1 MSTALDSRPVRPS
14 RPTRQT
20 PPARRG
26 TETASK
32 VAVNAVLGLMALY
45 TLIPLWWLFV
55 SATKGSGY
63 LSTGAPLWFSHFD
76 LFTNVKTVFTF
87 EHGVFATWLGNSAL
101 YSLVGAS
108 FSTLLSAMAGYALSK
123 FSFRGRESVFNVI
136 LASVL
141 IPAPMFAL
149 PLFLLMA
156 KLNLTDSYWSVLL
169 PSCVSPFGVY
179 LCRIF
184 AAASVPDELLEAARL
199 DGAGERRTFFGIALP
214 LMGPALVTVF
224 LFQFVGI
231 WNNYLLPSLMLN
243 SPSRLPVTVGLVQW
257 RSEFA
262 NGVPPMV
269 PITGALLSL
278 IPLVV
283 AFISLQRFWRKGLTA
298 GAVK

>member
-1 MSTALDSRPVRPS
+1 MSVMSAD
-14 RPTRQT
+14 RPTR
-20 PPARRG
+20 PARRG
-26 TETASK
+26 TDIASK
-32 VAVNAVLGLMALY
+32 VVVNGMLGLMALY

-55 SATKGSGY
+55 SATKASGY
-63 LSTGAPLWFSHFD
+63 LYTGTPLWFSHFD
-76 LFTNVKTVFTF
+76 LVANVRDVFSF
-87 EHGVFATWLGNSAL
+87 EGGIFSTWLANSAL
-101 YSLVGAS
+101 YSFVGATVG
-108 FSTLLSAMAGYALSK
+108 TLLSAMAGYALSK
-123 FSFRGRESVFNVI
+123 FSFRGRESVFNVV

-156 KLNLTDSYWSVLL
+156 KLDITNSYWSVLL

-199 DGAGERRTFFGIALP
+199 DGAGEQRTFFRIALP
-214 LMGPALVTVF
+214 LMSPALVTVF

-243 SPSRLPVTVGLVQW
+243 SSSLQPVTVGLVQW
-257 RSEFA
+257 RAEFA
-262 NGVPPMV
+262 SGVPALL
-269 PITGALLSL
+269 PITGAFLSL
-278 IPLVV
+278 IPLLV
-283 AFISLQRFWRKGLTA
+283 AFISLQRYWRKGLTA

>member
-1 MSTALDSRPVRPS
+1 MSVISAG
-14 RPTRQT
+14 RPTR
-20 PPARRG
+20 PARRG
-26 TETASK
+26 TDLASK
-32 VAVNAVLGLMALY
+32 AVVNGVLGLMALY

-55 SATKGSGY
+55 SATKESGY
-63 LSTGAPLWFSHFD
+63 LYTGTPLWFSHFD
-76 LFTNVKTVFTF
+76 LVTNIRDVFSF
-87 EHGVFATWLGNSAL
+87 EGGIFSTWLANSAL
-101 YSLVGAS
+101 YSLAGATVG
-108 FSTLLSAMAGYALSK
+108 TLLSAMAGYALSK

-156 KLNLTDSYWSVLL
+156 KLDITNSYWSVLL

-199 DGAGERRTFFGIALP
+199 DGAGEQRTFFRIALP
-214 LMGPALVTVF
+214 LMSPALVTVF

-243 SPSRLPVTVGLVQW
+243 TPSLQPVTVGLVQW

-262 NGVPPMV
+262 SGVPPLL
-269 PITGALLSL
+269 PITGAFLSL
-278 IPLVV
+278 IPLLV

-298 GAVK
+298 GSVK

>member
-1 MSTALDSRPVRPS
+1 MSVISAD
-14 RPTRQT
+14 RPTR
-20 PPARRG
+20 PARRG
-26 TETASK
+26 TDIASK
-32 VAVNAVLGLMALY
+32 VVVNGMLGLMALY

-55 SATKGSGY
+55 SATKASGY
-63 LSTGAPLWFSHFD
+63 LYTGTPLWFSHFD
-76 LFTNVKTVFTF
+76 LVTNIRDVFSF
-87 EHGVFATWLGNSAL
+87 EGGIFSTWLANSAL
-101 YSLVGAS
+101 YSFVGATVG
-108 FSTLLSAMAGYALSK
+108 TLLSAMAGYALSK
-123 FSFRGRESVFNVI
+123 FSFRGRESVFNVV

-156 KLNLTDSYWSVLL
+156 KLDITNSYWSVLL

-199 DGAGERRTFFGIALP
+199 DGAGEQRTFFRIALP
-214 LMGPALVTVF
+214 LMSPALVTVF

-243 SPSRLPVTVGLVQW
+243 TPSLQPVTVGLVQW
-257 RSEFA
+257 RAQFA
-262 NGVPPMV
+262 SGVPPLL
-269 PITGALLSL
+269 PITGAFLSL
-278 IPLVV
+278 IPLLV
-283 AFISLQRFWRKGLTA
+283 AFVSLQRYWRKGLTA

>member
-1 MSTALDSRPVRPS
+1 MSVIPASRPIR
-14 RPTRQT
+14 
-20 PPARRG
+20 PARRG
-26 TETASK
+26 TDIASK
-32 VAVNAVLGLMALY
+32 AAVNGVLGLMALY

-55 SATKGSGY
+55 SATKASGY
-63 LSTGAPLWFSHFD
+63 LYTGTPLWFSHFD
-76 LFTNVKTVFTF
+76 LVTNIRNVFSF
-87 EHGVFATWLGNSAL
+87 EGGIFSTWLANSAL
-101 YSLVGAS
+101 YSLVGATV
-108 FSTLLSAMAGYALSK
+108 STLLSAMAGYALSK

-156 KLNLTDSYWSVLL
+156 KLDITNSYWSVLL

-184 AAASVPDELLEAARL
+184 ASASVPDELLEAARL
-199 DGAGERRTFFGIALP
+199 DGAGEQRTFFGIALP
-214 LMGPALVTVF
+214 LMAPAMVTVF

-243 SPSRLPVTVGLVQW
+243 TPSLQPVTVGLVQW
-257 RSEFA
+257 RAEFA
-262 NGVPPMV
+262 NGVPLLL
-269 PITGALLSL
+269 PITGAFLSL
-278 IPLVV
+278 VPLLV
-283 AFISLQRFWRKGLTA
+283 AFISLQRYWRKGLTA

>member
-1 MSTALDSRPVRPS
+1 MSVISAD
-14 RPTRQT
+14 RPTR
-20 PPARRG
+20 PARRG
-26 TETASK
+26 TDIASK
-32 VAVNAVLGLMALY
+32 VVVNGMLGLMALY

-55 SATKGSGY
+55 SATKASGY
-63 LSTGAPLWFSHFD
+63 LYTGTPLGFSHFD
-76 LFTNVKTVFTF
+76 LVANVRDVFSF
-87 EHGVFATWLGNSAL
+87 EGGIFSTWLANSAL
-101 YSLVGAS
+101 YSFVGATVG
-108 FSTLLSAMAGYALSK
+108 TLLSAMAGYALSK
-123 FSFRGRESVFNVI
+123 FSFRGRESVFNVV

-156 KLNLTDSYWSVLL
+156 KLDITNSYWSVLL

-199 DGAGERRTFFGIALP
+199 DGAGEQRTFFRIALP
-214 LMGPALVTVF
+214 LMSPALVTVF

-243 SPSRLPVTVGLVQW
+243 SSSLQPVTVGLVQW
-257 RSEFA
+257 RAEFA
-262 NGVPPMV
+262 SGVPALL
-269 PITGALLSL
+269 PITGAFLSL
-278 IPLVV
+278 IPLLV
-283 AFISLQRFWRKGLTA
+283 AFISLQRYWRKGLTA

>member
-1 MSTALDSRPVRPS
+1 MSVTPSDLTARAARAA
-14 RPTRQT
+14 R
-20 PPARRG
+20 PARQG
-26 TETASK
+26 GETASK

-63 LSTGAPLWFSHFD
+63 LYTGAPLWFSHFD
-76 LFTNVKTVFTF
+76 LVANVKSVFSF
-87 EHGVFATWLGNSAL
+87 EGGVFSTWLANSAL

-108 FSTLLSAMAGYALSK
+108 VSTLLSAMAGYALSK
-123 FSFRGRESVFNVI
+123 FVFRGREGVFNVI

-156 KLNLTDSYWSVLL
+156 KLDLTDSYWSVLL

-199 DGAGERRTFFGIALP
+199 DGAGEGRTFFGIALP

-224 LFQFVGI
+224 LFQFVSI

-262 NGVPPMV
+262 NGVPPLLPV
-269 PITGALLSL
+269 TGAFLSL
-278 IPLVV
+278 IPLVI

>member
-1 MSTALDSRPVRPS
+1 MSVISAD
-14 RPTRQT
+14 RPTR
-20 PPARRG
+20 PARRG
-26 TETASK
+26 TDMASK
-32 VAVNAVLGLMALY
+32 VVVNGMLGLMALY

-55 SATKGSGY
+55 SATKASGY
-63 LSTGAPLWFSHFD
+63 LYTGTPLWFSHFD
-76 LFTNVKTVFTF
+76 LVTNIRDVFSF
-87 EHGVFATWLGNSAL
+87 EGGIFATWLANSAL
-101 YSLVGAS
+101 YSFVGATVG
-108 FSTLLSAMAGYALSK
+108 TLLSAMAGYALSK
-123 FSFRGRESVFNVI
+123 FRFRGRESVFNVV

-156 KLNLTDSYWSVLL
+156 KLDITNSYWSVLL

-184 AAASVPDELLEAARL
+184 AAASVPDELLEAARI
-199 DGAGERRTFFGIALP
+199 DGAGEQRTFFRIALP
-214 LMGPALVTVF
+214 LMSPALVTVF

-243 SPSRLPVTVGLVQW
+243 SSSLQPVTVGLVQW
-257 RSEFA
+257 RAEFA
-262 NGVPPMV
+262 GGVPALL
-269 PITGALLSL
+269 PITGAFLSL
-278 IPLVV
+278 IPLLL

>member
-1 MSTALDSRPVRPS
+1 L
-14 RPTRQT
+14 
-20 PPARRG
+20 
-26 TETASK
+26 ASK
-32 VAVNAVLGLMALY
+32 VAVNGVLGLMALY
-45 TLIPLWWLFV
+45 TLVPLWWLFV

-63 LSTGAPLWFSHFD
+63 LYTGAPLWFSHFD
-76 LFTNVKTVFTF
+76 LLTNVEAVFRF
-87 EHGVFATWLGNSAL
+87 NGGVFSTWLANSAL
-101 YSLVGAS
+101 YSLAGATV
-108 FSTLLSAMAGYALSK
+108 STLLSAMAGYALSK

-199 DGAGERRTFFGIALP
+199 DGAGEQRTFFQVALP
-214 LMGPALVTVF
+214 LMAPALVTVF

-243 SPSRLPVTVGLVQW
+243 SPSRQPVTVGLVQW
-257 RSEFA
+257 RAEFA
-262 NGVPPMV
+262 NGVPPLLS
-269 PITGALLSL
+269 ITGAALSL
-278 IPLVV
+278 VPLLV
-283 AFISLQRFWRKGLTA
+283 AFISLQRYWRKGLTA

>member
-1 MSTALDSRPVRPS
+1 MSVIRADRPI
-14 RPTRQT
+14 RPTR
-20 PPARRG
+20 PARRG
-26 TETASK
+26 TDIASK
-32 VAVNAVLGLMALY
+32 AVVNGVLGLMALY

-55 SATKGSGY
+55 SSTKASGY
-63 LSTGAPLWFSHFD
+63 LYTGTPLWFSHFD
-76 LFTNVKTVFTF
+76 LVTNVKNVFTF
-87 EHGVFATWLGNSAL
+87 EGGIFSTWLANSAL
-101 YSLVGAS
+101 YSLVGAAVG
-108 FSTLLSAMAGYALSK
+108 TLLSAMAGYALSK
-123 FSFRGRESVFNVI
+123 FTFRGRESAFNVI

-156 KLNLTDSYWSVLL
+156 KLDITNSYWSVLL

-199 DGAGERRTFFGIALP
+199 DGAGEQRTFFRIALP
-214 LMGPALVTVF
+214 LMSPALVTVF

-243 SPSRLPVTVGLVQW
+243 TPSLQPVTVGLVQW

-262 NGVPPMV
+262 NGVPPLL
-269 PITGALLSL
+269 PITGAFLSL
-278 IPLVV
+278 IPLLV
-283 AFISLQRFWRKGLTA
+283 AFVSLQRFWRKGLIA
-298 GAVK
+298 GSVK

>member
-1 MSTALDSRPVRPS
+1 MSTALDSRPARPA
-14 RPTRQT
+14 RPVQ
-20 PPARRG
+20 PVRRG

-32 VAVNAVLGLMALY
+32 VVVNAVLGLMALY

-63 LSTGAPLWFSHFD
+63 LYTGTPLWFSHFD
-76 LFTNVKTVFTF
+76 LITNIKNVFSYDG
-87 EHGVFATWLGNSAL
+87 GVFSTWLANSAL

-108 FSTLLSAMAGYALSK
+108 VGTLLSAMAGYALAK
-123 FSFRGRESVFNVI
+123 FGFRGRESVFNVI

-224 LFQFVGI
+224 LFQFVSI

-262 NGVPPMV
+262 NGVPPLL
-269 PITGALLSL
+269 PITGALVSL

-283 AFISLQRFWRKGLTA
+283 AFVSLQQFWRKGLTA

>member
-1 MSTALDSRPVRPS
+1 MSVIPAS
-14 RPTRQT
+14 RPTR
-20 PPARRG
+20 PARRG
-26 TETASK
+26 TEIASMT
-32 VAVNAVLGLMALY
+32 VVNGMLGLMALY

-63 LSTGAPLWFSHFD
+63 LYTGTPLWFSHFD
-76 LFTNVKTVFTF
+76 LVTNIRNVFTF
-87 EHGVFATWLGNSAL
+87 EHGIFSTWLANSAL
-101 YSLVGAS
+101 YSLVGATVG
-108 FSTLLSAMAGYALSK
+108 TLLSAMAGYALSK
-123 FSFRGRESVFNVI
+123 YSFRGRESVFNVI

-156 KLNLTDSYWSVLL
+156 KLDLTNTYWSVLL

-184 AAASVPDELLEAARL
+184 AASSVPDELLEAARL
-199 DGAGERRTFFGIALP
+199 DGAGEQRTFFGIALP
-214 LMGPALVTVF
+214 LMAPALVTVF

-243 SPSRLPVTVGLVQW
+243 TPSLQPVTVGLVQW

-262 NGVPPMV
+262 NGVPPLV
-269 PITGALLSL
+269 PITGAFLSL
-278 IPLVV
+278 IPLLV
-283 AFISLQRFWRKGLTA
+283 AFICLQRFWRKGLTA
-298 GAVK
+298 GSVK

>member
-1 MSTALDSRPVRPS
+1 MSVVHDSRG
-14 RPTRQT
+14 
-20 PPARRG
+20 AAIAG
-26 TETASK
+26 K
-32 VAVNAVLGLMALY
+32 VVVNAVLGLMALY

-55 SATKGSGY
+55 SATKGAGY
-63 LSTGAPLWFSHFD
+63 LYTGEALWFSHFD
-76 LFTNVKTVFTF
+76 LVTNIKTVLGYDG
-87 EHGVFATWLGNSAL
+87 GVFSTWLANSAL
-101 YSLVGAS
+101 YSIAGATVG
-108 FSTLLSAMAGYALSK
+108 TLLSAMAGYALSK
-123 FSFRGRESVFNVI
+123 FRFRGREDVFNVI

-156 KLNLTDSYWSVLL
+156 ELDATDSYWSVLL

-184 AAASVPDELLEAARL
+184 TAASVPDELLEAARL

-214 LMGPALVTVF
+214 LMAPALVTVF
-224 LFQFVGI
+224 LFQFVSI

-243 SPSRLPVTVGLVQW
+243 TPSRLPVTVGLVQW
-257 RSEFA
+257 RAQFA
-262 NGVPPMV
+262 NGVPLLV

-278 IPLVV
+278 IPLLV
-283 AFISLQRFWRKGLTA
+283 AFLCLQRFWRTGLTA

>member
-87 EHGVFATWLGNSAL
+87 EDGVFATWLGNSAL
-101 YSLVGAS
+101 YSLVGAT

-199 DGAGERRTFFGIALP
+199 DGAGERRTFFRIALP

-224 LFQFVGI
+224 LFQFVSI

>member
-1 MSTALDSRPVRPS
+1 MSVVHDSRG
-14 RPTRQT
+14 
-20 PPARRG
+20 AAIAG
-26 TETASK
+26 K
-32 VAVNAVLGLMALY
+32 VVVNAVLGLMALY

-55 SATKGSGY
+55 SATKGAGY
-63 LSTGAPLWFSHFD
+63 LYTGEALWFSHFD
-76 LFTNVKTVFTF
+76 LVTNIKTVLGYDG
-87 EHGVFATWLGNSAL
+87 GVFSTWLANSAL
-101 YSLVGAS
+101 YSIAGATVG
-108 FSTLLSAMAGYALSK
+108 TLLSAMAGYALSK
-123 FSFRGRESVFNVI
+123 FRFRGREGVFNVI

-156 KLNLTDSYWSVLL
+156 ELDATDSYWSVLL

-214 LMGPALVTVF
+214 LMAPALVTVF
-224 LFQFVGI
+224 LFQFVSI

-243 SPSRLPVTVGLVQW
+243 TPSRLPVTVGLVQW
-257 RSEFA
+257 RAQFA
-262 NGVPPMV
+262 NGVPLLV

-278 IPLVV
+278 IPLLV
-283 AFISLQRFWRKGLTA
+283 AFLCLQRFWRTGLTA

>member
-1 MSTALDSRPVRPS
+1 MSVIPAS
-14 RPTRQT
+14 RPTR
-20 PPARRG
+20 PARRG
-26 TETASK
+26 TDIASMT
-32 VAVNAVLGLMALY
+32 VVNGMLGLMALY

-63 LSTGAPLWFSHFD
+63 LYTGTPLWFSHFD
-76 LFTNVKTVFTF
+76 LVTNIRNVFTF
-87 EHGVFATWLGNSAL
+87 EHGIFSTWLANSAL
-101 YSLVGAS
+101 YSLVGATV
-108 FSTLLSAMAGYALSK
+108 STLLSAMAGYALSK
-123 FSFRGRESVFNVI
+123 YSFRGRESVFNVI

-156 KLNLTDSYWSVLL
+156 KLDLTNSYWSVLL

-184 AAASVPDELLEAARL
+184 AASSVPDELLEAARL
-199 DGAGERRTFFGIALP
+199 DGAGEQRTFFGIALP
-214 LMGPALVTVF
+214 LMAPALVTVF

-243 SPSRLPVTVGLVQW
+243 TPSRQPVTVGLVQW

-262 NGVPPMV
+262 NGVPPLV
-269 PITGALLSL
+269 PITGAFLSL
-278 IPLVV
+278 IPLLV
-283 AFISLQRFWRKGLTA
+283 AFICLQRFWRKGLTA
-298 GAVK
+298 GSVK

>member
-1 MSTALDSRPVRPS
+1 MSVISAD
-14 RPTRQT
+14 RPTR
-20 PPARRG
+20 PARRG
-26 TETASK
+26 TDIASK
-32 VAVNAVLGLMALY
+32 VVVNGMLGLMALY

-63 LSTGAPLWFSHFD
+63 LYTGTPLWFSHFD
-76 LFTNVKTVFTF
+76 LVTNIEDVFSF
-87 EHGVFATWLGNSAL
+87 EGGIFSTWLANSAL
-101 YSLVGAS
+101 YSFVGATVG
-108 FSTLLSAMAGYALSK
+108 TLLSAMAGYALSK
-123 FSFRGRESVFNVI
+123 FSFRGRESVFNVV

-156 KLNLTDSYWSVLL
+156 KLDITNSYWSVLL

-199 DGAGERRTFFGIALP
+199 DGAGEQRTFFRIALP
-214 LMGPALVTVF
+214 LMSPALVTVF

-243 SPSRLPVTVGLVQW
+243 TPSLQPVTVGLVQW
-257 RSEFA
+257 RAQFA
-262 NGVPPMV
+262 SGVPPLL
-269 PITGALLSL
+269 PITGAFLSL
-278 IPLVV
+278 IPLLV
-283 AFISLQRFWRKGLTA
+283 AFISLQRYWRKGLTA

>member
-1 MSTALDSRPVRPS
+1 MSVISAG
-14 RPTRQT
+14 RPTR
-20 PPARRG
+20 PARSG
-26 TETASK
+26 TDLASK
-32 VAVNAVLGLMALY
+32 VAVNGMLGLMALY

-63 LSTGAPLWFSHFD
+63 LYTGTPLWFSHFD
-76 LFTNVKTVFTF
+76 LVTNIRDVFSF
-87 EHGVFATWLGNSAL
+87 EGGIFSTWLANSAL
-101 YSLVGAS
+101 YSFVGATVG
-108 FSTLLSAMAGYALSK
+108 TLLSAMAGYALSK
-123 FSFRGRESVFNVI
+123 FSFRGRESVFNVV

-156 KLNLTDSYWSVLL
+156 KLDITNSYWSVLL

-199 DGAGERRTFFGIALP
+199 DGAGEQRTFFRIALP
-214 LMGPALVTVF
+214 LMSPALVTVF

-243 SPSRLPVTVGLVQW
+243 TSSLQPVTVGLVQW
-257 RSEFA
+257 RAQFA
-262 NGVPPMV
+262 SGVPPLL
-269 PITGALLSL
+269 PITGAFLSL
-278 IPLVV
+278 IPLLV

>member
-1 MSTALDSRPVRPS
+1 MSVMSAD
-14 RPTRQT
+14 RPTR
-20 PPARRG
+20 PARRG
-26 TETASK
+26 TDIASK
-32 VAVNAVLGLMALY
+32 VVVNGMLGLMALY

-55 SATKGSGY
+55 SATKASGY
-63 LSTGAPLWFSHFD
+63 LYTGTPLWFSHFD
-76 LFTNVKTVFTF
+76 LVANIRDVFSF
-87 EHGVFATWLGNSAL
+87 EGGIFSTWLANSAL
-101 YSLVGAS
+101 YSFVGATVG
-108 FSTLLSAMAGYALSK
+108 TLLSAMAGYALSK
-123 FSFRGRESVFNVI
+123 FSFRGRESVFNVV

-156 KLNLTDSYWSVLL
+156 KLDITNSYWSVLL

-199 DGAGERRTFFGIALP
+199 DGAGEQRTFFRIALP
-214 LMGPALVTVF
+214 LMSPALVTVF

-243 SPSRLPVTVGLVQW
+243 TPSLQPVTVGLVQW
-257 RSEFA
+257 RAEFA
-262 NGVPPMV
+262 SGVPALL
-269 PITGALLSL
+269 PITGAFLSL
-278 IPLVV
+278 IPLLV

-298 GAVK
+298 GSVK

>member
-1 MSTALDSRPVRPS
+1 MSVMSAD
-14 RPTRQT
+14 RPTR
-20 PPARRG
+20 PARRG
-26 TETASK
+26 TDIASK
-32 VAVNAVLGLMALY
+32 VVVNGMLGLMALY

-55 SATKGSGY
+55 SATKASGY
-63 LSTGAPLWFSHFD
+63 LYTGTPLWFSHFD
-76 LFTNVKTVFTF
+76 LVANVRDVFSF
-87 EHGVFATWLGNSAL
+87 EGGIFSTWLANSAL
-101 YSLVGAS
+101 YSFVGATVG
-108 FSTLLSAMAGYALSK
+108 TLLSAMAGYALSK
-123 FSFRGRESVFNVI
+123 FSFRGRESVFNVV

-156 KLNLTDSYWSVLL
+156 KLDITNSYWSVLL

-199 DGAGERRTFFGIALP
+199 DGAGEQRTFFRIALP
-214 LMGPALVTVF
+214 LMSPALVTVF

-243 SPSRLPVTVGLVQW
+243 TPSLQPVTVGLVQW
-257 RSEFA
+257 RAEFA
-262 NGVPPMV
+262 SGVPALL
-269 PITGALLSL
+269 PITGAFLSL
-278 IPLVV
+278 IPLLV

-298 GAVK
+298 GSVK

>member
-1 MSTALDSRPVRPS
+1 MSVVSAG
-14 RPTRQT
+14 RPTR
-20 PPARRG
+20 PAPRG
-26 TETASK
+26 TELASR
-32 VAVNAVLGLMALY
+32 VAVNGVLGLMALY
-45 TLIPLWWLFV
+45 TLLPLWWLFV
-55 SATKGSGY
+55 SATKESGY
-63 LSTGAPLWFSHFD
+63 LYTGTPLWFSHFD
-76 LFTNVKTVFTF
+76 LITNVRTVLGF
-87 EHGVFATWLGNSAL
+87 EGGVFSTWLANSAL
-101 YSLVGAS
+101 YSLVGATV
-108 FSTLLSAMAGYALSK
+108 STLLSAMAGYALTK
-123 FSFRGRESVFNVI
+123 FHFRGRESVFNVI

-214 LMGPALVTVF
+214 LMAPALVTVF

-243 SPSRLPVTVGLVQW
+243 SSSLQPVTVGLVQW

-262 NGVPPMV
+262 NGVPPLV
-269 PITGALLSL
+269 PITGAFLSL
-278 IPLVV
+278 IPLLV
-283 AFISLQRFWRKGLTA
+283 AFVSLQRFWRKGLTA

>member
-1 MSTALDSRPVRPS
+1 MSVIPAG
-14 RPTRQT
+14 RPTR
-20 PPARRG
+20 PPRPPRRG
-26 TETASK
+26 SDIASK
-32 VAVNAVLGLMALY
+32 AVVNGVLGLMALY

-55 SATKGSGY
+55 SATKASGY
-63 LSTGAPLWFSHFD
+63 LYTGTPLWFSHFD
-76 LFTNVKTVFTF
+76 LVTNIRDVFSF
-87 EHGVFATWLGNSAL
+87 EGGIFSTWLANSAL
-101 YSLVGAS
+101 YSFVGATVG
-108 FSTLLSAMAGYALSK
+108 TLLSAMGGYALSK

-156 KLNLTDSYWSVLL
+156 KLDITNSYWSVLL

-184 AAASVPDELLEAARL
+184 AAASVPDELLEAARI
-199 DGAGERRTFFGIALP
+199 DGAGEQRTFFRIALP
-214 LMGPALVTVF
+214 LMSPALVTVF

-243 SPSRLPVTVGLVQW
+243 SSSLQPVTVGLVQW
-257 RSEFA
+257 RAEFA
-262 NGVPPMV
+262 SGVPPLL
-269 PITGALLSL
+269 PITGAFLSL
-278 IPLVV
+278 IPLLV
-283 AFISLQRFWRKGLTA
+283 AFISMQRFWRKGLTA

>member
-1 MSTALDSRPVRPS
+1 MSTALGGRPVRQVQPV
-14 RPTRQT
+14 RPV
-20 PPARRG
+20 RRG

-32 VAVNAVLGLMALY
+32 VVVNAVLGLMALY

-63 LSTGAPLWFSHFD
+63 LYTGAPLWFSHFD
-76 LFTNVKTVFTF
+76 LITNVKAVFTF
-87 EHGVFATWLGNSAL
+87 DGGVFSTWLANSAL
-101 YSLVGAS
+101 YSFVGAS
-108 FSTLLSAMAGYALSK
+108 VSTLLSAMAGYALAK
-123 FSFRGRESVFNVI
+123 FTFRGRESVFNVI

-149 PLFLLMA
+149 PLFLVMA

-243 SPSRLPVTVGLVQW
+243 SASRLPVTVGLVQW

-262 NGVPPMV
+262 NGVPPLL

-283 AFISLQRFWRKGLTA
+283 AFVSLQQFWRKGLTA

>member
-1 MSTALDSRPVRPS
+1 MSVISAD
-14 RPTRQT
+14 RPTR
-20 PPARRG
+20 PARRG
-26 TETASK
+26 TDMASK
-32 VAVNAVLGLMALY
+32 VVVNGMLGLMALY

-55 SATKGSGY
+55 SATKASGY
-63 LSTGAPLWFSHFD
+63 LYTGTPLWFSHFG
-76 LFTNVKTVFTF
+76 LVTNIKDVFSF
-87 EHGVFATWLGNSAL
+87 EGGIFSTWLANSAL
-101 YSLVGAS
+101 YSFVGATVG
-108 FSTLLSAMAGYALSK
+108 TLLSAMAGYALSK
-123 FSFRGRESVFNVI
+123 FSFRGRESVFNVV

-156 KLNLTDSYWSVLL
+156 KLDITNSYWSVLL

-199 DGAGERRTFFGIALP
+199 DGAGEQRTFFRIALP
-214 LMGPALVTVF
+214 LMSPALVTVF

-243 SPSRLPVTVGLVQW
+243 TPSLQPVTVGLVQW
-257 RSEFA
+257 RAEFA
-262 NGVPPMV
+262 SGVPALL
-269 PITGALLSL
+269 PITGAFLSL
-278 IPLVV
+278 IPLLV
-283 AFISLQRFWRKGLTA
+283 AFVSLQRFWRKGLTA

>member
-1 MSTALDSRPVRPS
+1 
-14 RPTRQT
+14 
-20 PPARRG
+20 
-26 TETASK
+26 
-32 VAVNAVLGLMALY
+32 MALY

-55 SATKGSGY
+55 SSTKGSGY
-63 LSTGAPLWFSHFD
+63 LYTGTPLWFSHFD
-76 LFTNVKTVFTF
+76 LVTNIRDVFAF
-87 EHGVFATWLGNSAL
+87 EGGIFATWLANSAL
-101 YSLVGAS
+101 YSLVGAAVG
-108 FSTLLSAMAGYALSK
+108 TLLSAMAGYALSK
-123 FSFRGRESVFNVI
+123 FHFRGREGVFNVI

-156 KLNLTDSYWSVLL
+156 KLDITNSYWSVLL

-199 DGAGERRTFFGIALP
+199 DGAGERRTFFRIALP
-214 LMGPALVTVF
+214 LMSPALVTVF

-243 SPSRLPVTVGLVQW
+243 SPSLQPVTVGLVQW
-257 RSEFA
+257 RAERAS
-262 NGVPPMV
+262 GVPTLM
-269 PITGALLSL
+269 PITGAFLSL
-278 IPLVV
+278 IPLLV
-283 AFISLQRFWRKGLTA
+283 AFICLQRFWRKGLTA

>member
-1 MSTALDSRPVRPS
+1 MSVMGAS
-14 RPTRQT
+14 RPTR
-20 PPARRG
+20 PARRG
-26 TETASK
+26 TDLASM
-32 VAVNAVLGLMALY
+32 AVVNGMLGLMALY

-55 SATKGSGY
+55 SSTKGSGY
-63 LSTGAPLWFSHFD
+63 LYTGTPLWFSHFD
-76 LFTNVKTVFTF
+76 LVTNIRDVFTF
-87 EHGVFATWLGNSAL
+87 EHGIFSTWLANSAM
-101 YSLVGAS
+101 YSLVGATV
-108 FSTLLSAMAGYALSK
+108 STLLSAMAGYALSK
-123 FSFRGRESVFNVI
+123 YNFRGREGVFNVI

-156 KLNLTDSYWSVLL
+156 ELDLTNSYWSVLL

-184 AAASVPDELLEAARL
+184 AASSVPDELLEAARL
-199 DGAGERRTFFGIALP
+199 DGAGEQRTFFGIALP
-214 LMGPALVTVF
+214 LMAPALVTVF

-243 SPSRLPVTVGLVQW
+243 TPSRQPVTVGLVQW

-262 NGVPPMV
+262 NGVPALL
-269 PITGALLSL
+269 PITGAFLSL
-278 IPLVV
+278 IPLLV

-298 GAVK
+298 GSVK

>member
-1 MSTALDSRPVRPS
+1 MSVTHAG
-14 RPTRQT
+14 RPTR
-20 PPARRG
+20 PARRG
-26 TETASK
+26 TDIASK
-32 VAVNAVLGLMALY
+32 VAVNGVLGLMALY

-63 LSTGAPLWFSHFD
+63 LYTGAPLWFSHFD
-76 LFTNVKTVFTF
+76 LVANVKAVFSF
-87 EHGVFATWLGNSAL
+87 EGGIFSTWLANSAL
-101 YSLVGAS
+101 YSFVGATV
-108 FSTLLSAMAGYALSK
+108 STLLSAMAGYALSK
-123 FSFRGRESVFNVI
+123 YSFRGRESVFNVI

-156 KLNLTDSYWSVLL
+156 KLDLTNSYWSVLL

-184 AAASVPDELLEAARL
+184 AAASIPDELLEAARL
-199 DGAGERRTFFGIALP
+199 DGAGEQRTFFGIALP
-214 LMGPALVTVF
+214 LMAPALVTVF

-243 SPSRLPVTVGLVQW
+243 TPSRQPVTVGLVQW
-257 RSEFA
+257 RAEFA
-262 NGVPPMV
+262 NGVPPLLS
-269 PITGALLSL
+269 ITGAALSL
-278 IPLVV
+278 VPLLV

-298 GAVK
+298 GSVK

>member
-1 MSTALDSRPVRPS
+1 
-14 RPTRQT
+14 
-20 PPARRG
+20 
-26 TETASK
+26 
-32 VAVNAVLGLMALY
+32 VLGLMALY

-55 SATKGSGY
+55 SATKASGY
-63 LSTGAPLWFSHFD
+63 LYTGTPLWFSHFD
-76 LFTNVKTVFTF
+76 LVTNIRNVFSF
-87 EHGVFATWLGNSAL
+87 EGGIFSTWLANSAL
-101 YSLVGAS
+101 YSLVGATV
-108 FSTLLSAMAGYALSK
+108 STLLSAMAGYALSK
-123 FSFRGRESVFNVI
+123 FSFRGRESVFNVV

-156 KLNLTDSYWSVLL
+156 KLDITNSYWSVLL

-199 DGAGERRTFFGIALP
+199 DGAGEQRTFFRIALP
-214 LMGPALVTVF
+214 LMAPAMVTVF

-243 SPSRLPVTVGLVQW
+243 TPSLQPVTVGLVQW

-262 NGVPPMV
+262 NGVPLLL
-269 PITGALLSL
+269 PITGAFLSL
-278 IPLVV
+278 IPLLV

-298 GAVK
+298 GSVK